1 MNMTMGTVVAAL
13 LLAVPAAAQRPGP
26 GSPDGPGR
34 ARGRDVGGAPPLERS
49 VGLALEGR
57 DSLGLSGE
65 QVQQLEALRTEIR
78 DETTAL
84 RDQMRELRE
93 EALGDRGAVR
103 ERMAEFQERAREL
116 REGQRGR
123 FDDILSQE
131 QRDRLGELMRRSGPR
146 RPDGRG
152 RGGARGRGFRPGAGP
167 DPGGTGGG
175 RPLLGAVGRRFG
187 GGGSEMRAYLQGLRD
202 GLSAG
207 ARFRGR
213 RGRPT
218 FGPGR

>member
-78 DETTAL
+78 DENTAL

-93 EALGDRGAVR
+93 EALGDRGA
-103 ERMAEFQERAREL
+103 E
-116 REGQRGR
+116 
-123 FDDILSQE
+123 
-131 QRDRLGELMRRSGPR
+131 
-146 RPDGRG
+146 
-152 RGGARGRGFRPGAGP
+152 
-167 DPGGTGGG
+167 
-175 RPLLGAVGRRFG
+175 PLLGAHTSGKGWR
-187 GGGSEMRAYLQGLRD
+187 S
-202 GLSAG
+202 S
-207 ARFRGR
+207 R
-213 RGRPT
+213 RG
-218 FGPGR
+218 PGSCARVSGDVSTTSSPRSSATG